1 VNSPL
6 LELKN
11 INLTVSNF
19 KINDINLCL
28 YPGEVHMIMGENGS
42 GKSLLME
49 LISGMLQ
56 PDSGDIY
63 FEGQLVKPKS
73 LSFYSSNELIYIQQ
87 HSILLDSLSVAENL
101 YFSNLPYK
109 NRLLRSIDY
118 EKLNRQFCDL
128 IDELSLPIGTTDN
141 VGTLGLA
148 QRQMIEFCKAY
159 VSDAKVILL
168 DEPSAALT
176 QSERDLLYHIVNRI
190 KARGAGIIY
199 ITHRIDDTMRIGD
212 RISIIKDGTLIATK
226 VVKETKEEEI
236 VHLLVGTR
244 LHERYPK
251 MKVKKGKTLL
261 TVTDLCFEDKLAN
274 INFQLREGEVL
285 GITGLAGS
293 GRTLLAKCLFGAIE
307 YSGQITIK
315 GKPIKLSSPRVA
327 IQNGIALMPED
338 RIEDSIF
345 KELDTNENVAFPSL
359 HRFSRNLIINS
370 DFMKQAVSDYL
381 TKINIPKIFRKSI
394 LAYSEGSLQKAMFA
408 KWLMSLANIFILDEP
423 TRGIDL
429 ASKIDIYNFI
439 NDMTKKKAAIIYI
452 SSDIDEIMGIC
463 DRVAV
468 LSDKTLVCN
477 LPTDST
483 TVEEITGIQT
493 RSSSNQRLLS
503 SALQASLQTPEN

>member
-1 VNSPL
+1 MSNPL

-28 YPGEVHMIMGENGS
+28 YPGEVHVIMGENGS
-42 GKSLLME
+42 GKSMLME

-63 FEGQLVKPKS
+63 FEEQLVKPKS
-73 LSFYSSNELIYIQQ
+73 LTFYSSHELIFIQQ
-87 HSILLDSLSVAENL
+87 HSILIENLSVAENL
-101 YFSNLPYK
+101 YFHNLPYK
-109 NRLLRSIDY
+109 NKLLHSIDY
-118 EKLNRQFCDL
+118 DKLNKQFRDL
-128 IDELSLPIGTTDN
+128 INDLNLPIETSDT
-141 VGTLGLA
+141 VSTLGLA

-159 VSDAKVILL
+159 VSDAKVVIL

-176 QSERDLLYHIVNRI
+176 PSERELLYQIVNHI
-190 KARGAGIIY
+190 KARGVGIFY

-212 RISIIKDGTLIATK
+212 RISIIKDGSLIATK
-226 VVKETKEEEI
+226 IVEEISEDEI

-244 LHERYPK
+244 LNERYPK
-251 MKVKKGKTLL
+251 MHVKKGRTLL
-261 TVTDLCFEDKLAN
+261 TVTNLGFEDKLAN
-274 INFQLREGEVL
+274 INFQIREGEVL

-293 GRTLLAKCLFGAIE
+293 GRSLLAKCLFGAVN
-307 YSGQITIK
+307 YSGQISIK
-315 GKPIKLSSPRVA
+315 SKPIKLCSPRVA
-327 IQNGIALMPED
+327 IRNGIALMPEN

-370 DFMKQAVSDYL
+370 DFMKQAVSDYIN
-381 TKINIPKIFRKSI
+381 KIKIPKIFRKNI
-394 LAYSEGSLQKAMFA
+394 LAYSEGSLQKAIFA

-439 NDMTKKKAAIIYI
+439 NDMTKKKAGIIYI

-468 LSDKTLVCN
+468 LSDKTLICD
-477 LPTDST
+477 LPTEST
-483 TVEEITGIQT
+483 SVEEITGIQI
-493 RSSSNQRLLS
+493 RSSSKQRPLHKNQE
-503 SALQASLQTPEN
+503 T

>member
-1 VNSPL
+1 MNRPL

-11 INLTVSNF
+11 INLVISNF
-19 KINDINLCL
+19 KISDINLCL

-49 LISGMLQ
+49 LISGILQ

-63 FEGQLVKPKS
+63 FDGQIVKPKS
-73 LSFYSSNELIYIQQ
+73 LSSYSSNELIYIQQ
-87 HSILLDSLSVAENL
+87 HSMLIDSLSVAENL
-101 YFSNLPYK
+101 YFRNLPYK
-109 NRLLRSIDY
+109 NKLLRNIDY
-118 EKLNRQFCDL
+118 DKLNRQFCDL
-128 IDELSLPIGTTDN
+128 IDELCLPIGSTDK

-168 DEPSAALT
+168 DEPSSSLT
-176 QSERDLLYHIVNRI
+176 PSERDLLYRIVNRI
-190 KARGAGIIY
+190 KARGAGILY
-199 ITHRIDDTMRIGD
+199 ITHRIDDTMKIGD
-212 RISIIKDGTLIATK
+212 RISIIKDGALIATK
-226 VVKETKEEEI
+226 TVKETNEEEI

-244 LHERYPK
+244 LSERYPK
-251 MKVKKGKTLL
+251 MKVKKGRTLL
-261 TVTDLCFEDKLAN
+261 TVSNLCFEDKLAN

-293 GRTLLAKCLFGAIE
+293 GRTLLAKCIFGAVE
-307 YSGQITIK
+307 YSGQICIK
-315 GKPIKLSSPRVA
+315 GKPINLSSPQVA
-327 IQNGIALMPED
+327 IRNGIALMPED

-345 KELDTNENVAFPSL
+345 KELDASENVAFPSL

-370 DFMKQAVSDYL
+370 DFMKQAVTDYV
-381 TKINIPKIFRKSI
+381 TKINIPKIIRKSI
-394 LAYSEGSLQKAMFA
+394 LAYSEGNLQKAIFA

-439 NDMTKKKAAIIYI
+439 NDMTKKKAGIIYI

-463 DRVAV
+463 DSVAV

-493 RSSSNQRLLS
+493 RSSSMNSVLQS
-503 SALQASLQTPEN
+503 SQPTPKN

>member
-1 VNSPL
+1 MNSPL

-42 GKSLLME
+42 GKSMLME

-73 LSFYSSNELIYIQQ
+73 LTFYSSNELIFIQQ
-87 HSILLDSLSVAENL
+87 HSILIENLSVAENL
-101 YFSNLPYK
+101 YFHNLPYK
-109 NRLLRSIDY
+109 SRFLHSIDY
-118 EKLNRQFCDL
+118 DKLNKQFSDL
-128 IDELSLPIGTTDN
+128 IKELNLPISTNDT
-141 VGTLGLA
+141 VSTLGLA

-159 VSDAKVILL
+159 VSDAKVVIL

-176 QSERDLLYHIVNRI
+176 PSERDLLYRIVHYI
-190 KARGAGIIY
+190 KERGAGVFY
-199 ITHRIDDTMRIGD
+199 ITHRVDDTMRIGD
-212 RISIIKDGTLIATK
+212 RISIIKDGSLIATK
-226 VVKETKEEEI
+226 VIKETTEEEI
-236 VHLLVGTR
+236 VRLLVGTR
-244 LHERYPK
+244 LSERYPK
-251 MKVKKGKTLL
+251 MKIKKGKTLL
-261 TVTDLCFEDKLAN
+261 AVTDLGFEDKLAG
-274 INFQLREGEVL
+274 INFQLREGEIL

-293 GRTLLAKCLFGAIE
+293 GRTLLAECLFGAVP
-307 YSGQITIK
+307 YSGQIAIK
-315 GKPIKLSSPRVA
+315 GKPVKLLSPRVA
-327 IQNGIALMPED
+327 IQNGIALMPEN

-359 HRFSRNLIINS
+359 HRFSRNQIINS
-370 DFMKQAVSDYL
+370 DFMKQAVLDYI

-394 LAYSEGSLQKAMFA
+394 LAYSEGSLQKAIFA

-439 NDMTKKKAAIIYI
+439 NDMTKKKAGIIYI

-468 LSDKTLVCN
+468 LSDKTLICD

-483 TVEEITGIQT
+483 TVEEITGIQI
-493 RSSSNQRLLS
+493 RSSSKQLMRDGKTSGNK
-503 SALQASLQTPEN
+503 PD